1 VETREDTLSNI
12 GSYYEVKADKIRRHY
27 KEKSSGFY
35 CWNPLEHCEDYLVFN
50 KNLGEYLSLDET
62 SLSKGELYTY
72 LTKKAGKGTLVAC
85 VKGTTSKDIVAI
97 LTQIPLSERLKV
109 KEVTVDM
116 AINMESAV
124 IKSCPNAKVVTD
136 RFHVVKLVLDAVQH
150 LRVKLRWEA
159 IDKEN
164 KHIEKCKTAGI
175 RYKPKQYDN
184 GDSPK
189 QLLARSR
196 YILAKKEKN
205 WTQNQR
211 ERAAI
216 LYREYPQLEK
226 AYKHCMQLRNIYE
239 NDSKVRAEE
248 LLNQWI
254 EDTKSIGI
262 EQFNTTAKS
271 IIYNKENILN
281 FFSNRTTNASA
292 ESFNSK
298 VKLFRANLRGVTDV
312 KFFLSRLSKLFA

>member
-1 VETREDTLSNI
+1 
-12 GSYYEVKADKIRRHY
+12 
-27 KEKSSGFY
+27 
-35 CWNPLEHCEDYLVFN
+35 
-50 KNLGEYLSLDET
+50 
-62 SLSKGELYTY
+62 LSKGELYTY
-72 LTKKAGKGTLVAC
+72 LTNKSGKGKKGTLVAS
-85 VKGTTSKDIVAI
+85 VKGTKSKDIVSVF
-97 LTQIPLSERLKV
+97 TQIPLLERMKV

-116 AINMESAV
+116 ARNMESSV
-124 IKSCPNAKVVTD
+124 VKSFPNAKIVTD

-150 LRVKLRWEA
+150 LRIKLRWNA

-164 KHIEKCKTAGI
+164 KDIENCKKEGI
-175 RYKPKQYDN
+175 RYKSEEFDN

-205 WTQNQR
+205 WTDNQKQ
-211 ERAAI
+211 RADI

-239 NDSKVRAEE
+239 SKSKIIAEE

-254 EDTKSIGI
+254 KDTEKLGI
-262 EQFNTTAKS
+262 EQFNTAAKS

-281 FFSNRTTNASA
+281 FFNNNNTNASA

-298 VKLFRANLRGVTDV
+298 IKLFRANLRGVTDV
-312 KFFLSRLSKLFA
+312 KFFLFRMSKLFA